1 MQEIILKVRYF
12 ERGLSKS
19 LKVTSFLMKCSNESQ
34 SYVKWCDLLL
44 FLTLLKFL
52 LWINLFYKNG
62 WKVCLFRLW
71 VIKYCL
77 LFNVTVWWWS
87 LTVFMTITLLC
98 LGLFLRTLMKQLLV
112 WIISG
117 LRKLRYPILRRWLLW
132 WS

>member
-52 LWINLFYKNG
+52 LWINLYYKNG
-62 WKVCLFRLW
+62 WKFCLFRLW

-117 LRKLRYPILRRWLLW
+117 SRKLRYPILRHWLLW